1 VGRRF
6 YSALS
11 WALSFKNI
19 KSGYPNRKISG
30 NLGSKQITHQG
41 YMPRMSRPKPPVFL
55 VVQALIMGLIPLAV
69 SGYFLSKPD
78 VSFLNIFDINGS
90 LGAISVAAI
99 LAILNPVQNMQRRP
113 VERFLWGLSL
123 SHIFIFLICV
133 SAAVTLANR
142 PGDIGPIIAYSIC
155 GYIFSLVIYLL
166 STVLLEIT
174 RPGDQSNSRSF
185 LICSGTILSTLAYP
199 PLFIFTLQADLDL
212 PLFNPVALLRA
223 LDVRLTPDLFLFS
236 VSTGSFLIFLALYAW
251 HNRGVS
257 MQKSQVFLAHIL
269 LLIYAINANFYII
282 YALLTAANLAQFLQ
296 SCWSNAIGF
305 IALYLGLYLLQTLNF
320 KSIASL
326 QRARF
331 MAKLGLALAVGA
343 LAFFSFAAIV
353 PASVMIFP
361 VLGVFIIAG
370 FLAYVNNLESQILNR
385 TAQINLERKKSDALL
400 ANILPK
406 YVINDLKEKGFSE
419 PRSLEN
425 ISVMFTDFVGF
436 TKISQEIS
444 ATKLIEELNEIFSEF
459 DRITESHASERI
471 KTIGDAYMC
480 VSGLERSAQSPQRNL
495 ISIALRMIAFL
506 ESRNQQNEL
515 EWHLRL
521 GIASG
526 DSVAGIVGQTKYLFD
541 LFGDAVNTAAR
552 MESYSEPQSINIDQ
566 KTYLALAN
574 APDLTFIKRPITF
587 VKGKGDMQM
596 YFVTRADRADPEIV
610 ETV

>member
-1 VGRRF
+1 
-6 YSALS
+6 
-11 WALSFKNI
+11 
-19 KSGYPNRKISG
+19 
-30 NLGSKQITHQG
+30 
-41 YMPRMSRPKPPVFL
+41 MSRPKPPVFL

-69 SGYFLSKPD
+69 SGYFLSNPD
-78 VSFLNIFDINGS
+78 VSFLNLFDINGS

-166 STVLLEIT
+166 STVFLEIT

-199 PLFIFTLQADLDL
+199 PLFIFTLQADLNL

-236 VSTGSFLIFLALYAW
+236 ISTGSFLIFLGLYAW

-257 MQKSQVFLAHIL
+257 MQKSQVFVAHIL

-361 VLGVFIIAG
+361 LLGVFIIAG

-506 ESRNQQNEL
+506 ENRNQQNEL

-596 YFVTRADRADPEIV
+596 YFVTRARTADPSIV

>member
-1 VGRRF
+1 
-6 YSALS
+6 
-11 WALSFKNI
+11 
-19 KSGYPNRKISG
+19 
-30 NLGSKQITHQG
+30 
-41 YMPRMSRPKPPVFL
+41 MSRLKPPVFL
-55 VVQALIMGLIPLAV
+55 AVQALIMGLIPLAV

-113 VERFLWGLSL
+113 FERFLWGLSL

-133 SAAVTLANR
+133 SAAITLANR

-166 STVLLEIT
+166 SKVFMEIT
-174 RPGDQSNSRSF
+174 RPDDQTNSRSF

-199 PLFIFTLQADLDL
+199 PLFIFTLQADLGL

-223 LDVRLTPDLFLFS
+223 LEVRLTPDLFLFS
-236 VSTGSFLIFLALYAW
+236 VSTGSFLIFLGLYAW

-257 MQKSQVFLAHIL
+257 LPRSRVFLAHIL

-282 YALLTAANLAQFLQ
+282 YALLTAANLAEFLQ

-305 IALYLGLYLLQTLNF
+305 IALYLGLYLLHRLNF

-326 QRARF
+326 QRTRF

-343 LAFFSFAAIV
+343 LAFFSFATIV

-361 VLGVFIIAG
+361 VLGVVIIAG

-444 ATKLIEELNEIFSEF
+444 ATKLISELNDIFSEF
-459 DRITESHASERI
+459 DRITENHASERI

-480 VSGLERSAQSPQRNL
+480 VSGLEHSAQSPQRNL

-506 ESRNQQNEL
+506 ENRNQQNEL

-566 KTYLALAN
+566 KTYLALAD
-574 APDLTFIKRPITF
+574 APDLLFIKRPITF

-596 YFVTRADRADPEIV
+596 YFVTSARTADPAIV
-610 ETV
+610 ETA

>member
-1 VGRRF
+1 
-6 YSALS
+6 
-11 WALSFKNI
+11 
-19 KSGYPNRKISG
+19 
-30 NLGSKQITHQG
+30 
-41 YMPRMSRPKPPVFL
+41 MSRPKPPVFL

-69 SGYFLSKPD
+69 SGYFLSNPD
-78 VSFLNIFDINGS
+78 VSFLNLFDINGS

-166 STVLLEIT
+166 STVFLEIT

-199 PLFIFTLQADLDL
+199 PLFIFTLQADLNL

-236 VSTGSFLIFLALYAW
+236 ISTGSFLIFLGLYAW

-269 LLIYAINANFYII
+269 LMIYAINANFYII

-370 FLAYVNNLESQILNR
+370 FLAYVNNLESQIINR

-480 VSGLERSAQSPQRNL
+480 VSGLEHSAQSPQRNL

-506 ESRNQQNEL
+506 ENRNQQNEL

-526 DSVAGIVGQTKYLFD
+526 DSVAGIVGKTKYLFD

-596 YFVTRADRADPEIV
+596 YFVTRADIADPAIV

>member
-1 VGRRF
+1 
-6 YSALS
+6 
-11 WALSFKNI
+11 
-19 KSGYPNRKISG
+19 
-30 NLGSKQITHQG
+30 
-41 YMPRMSRPKPPVFL
+41 MSRPKPPVFL
-55 VVQALIMGLIPLAV
+55 VVQALIIGLIPLAV
-69 SGYFLSKPD
+69 SGYFLSNPD
-78 VSFLNIFDINGS
+78 VSFLNLFDINGS

-166 STVLLEIT
+166 STVFLEIT

-199 PLFIFTLQADLDL
+199 PLFIFTLQADLNL

-236 VSTGSFLIFLALYAW
+236 ISTGSFLIFLGLYAW

-257 MQKSQVFLAHIL
+257 MQKSRVFVAHIL

-370 FLAYVNNLESQILNR
+370 FLAYVNNLESQIINR
-385 TAQINLERKKSDALL
+385 TAQISLERKKSDALL

-406 YVINDLKEKGFSE
+406 YVISDLKEKGFSE

-506 ESRNQQNEL
+506 ENRNQQNEL

-526 DSVAGIVGQTKYLFD
+526 DSVAGIVGKTKYLFD

-596 YFVTRADRADPEIV
+596 YFVTRADIADPAIV

>member
-1 VGRRF
+1 
-6 YSALS
+6 
-11 WALSFKNI
+11 
-19 KSGYPNRKISG
+19 
-30 NLGSKQITHQG
+30 
-41 YMPRMSRPKPPVFL
+41 MSRPKPPIFL
-55 VVQALIMGLIPLAV
+55 AVQALMMGLIPLAI

-133 SAAVTLANR
+133 SAAITLANR

-166 STVLLEIT
+166 STVFLEIT
-174 RPGDQSNSRSF
+174 RPGDQRNSRSF

-223 LDVRLTPDLFLFS
+223 LEVRLTPDLFLFS
-236 VSTGSFLIFLALYAW
+236 VSTGSFLIFLGLYAW

-361 VLGVFIIAG
+361 VFGVFIIAG

-506 ESRNQQNEL
+506 ENRNQQNEL

-596 YFVTRADRADPEIV
+596 YFVTRADIADPAIV

>member
-1 VGRRF
+1 
-6 YSALS
+6 
-11 WALSFKNI
+11 
-19 KSGYPNRKISG
+19 
-30 NLGSKQITHQG
+30 
-41 YMPRMSRPKPPVFL
+41 MSRPKPPVFSA
-55 VVQALIMGLIPLAV
+55 VQALMIGLIPLAV

-155 GYIFSLVIYLL
+155 GYSFSLVIYLL
-166 STVLLEIT
+166 STVFLEIT

-199 PLFIFTLQADLDL
+199 PLFIFTLQADLNL

-223 LDVRLTPDLFLFS
+223 LEVRLKPDLFLFW
-236 VSTGSFLIFLALYAW
+236 VSTGSFLIFLGLYAW

-269 LLIYAINANFYII
+269 LMIYAINANFYII

-320 KSIASL
+320 KSIVSL

-436 TKISQEIS
+436 TKISQKIS
-444 ATKLIEELNEIFSEF
+444 ATTLIKELNDIFSEF

-506 ESRNQQNEL
+506 ENRNQQNEL

-596 YFVTRADRADPEIV
+596 YFVTRADRADPAIV

>member
-1 VGRRF
+1 MRR
-6 YSALS
+6 L
-11 WALSFKNI
+11 
-19 KSGYPNRKISG
+19 
-30 NLGSKQITHQG
+30 
-41 YMPRMSRPKPPVFL
+41 KPPVFL
-55 VVQALIMGLIPLAV
+55 AVQALIMGLIPLAV

-113 VERFLWGLSL
+113 FERFLWGLSL

-133 SAAVTLANR
+133 SAAITLANR

-155 GYIFSLVIYLL
+155 GYIFSLVVYLL
-166 STVLLEIT
+166 SKVFLEIT
-174 RPGDQSNSRSF
+174 RPDDQTNSRSF

-199 PLFIFTLQADLDL
+199 PLFIFTLQADLGL

-223 LDVRLTPDLFLFS
+223 LEVRLTPDLFLFS
-236 VSTGSFLIFLALYAW
+236 VSTGSFLIFLGLYAW

-257 MQKSQVFLAHIL
+257 LPRSRVFLAHIL

-282 YALLTAANLAQFLQ
+282 YALLTAANLAEFLQ

-305 IALYLGLYLLQTLNF
+305 IALYLGLYLLHRLNF

-326 QRARF
+326 QRTRF

-361 VLGVFIIAG
+361 VLGVVIIAG

-444 ATKLIEELNEIFSEF
+444 ATKLISELNDIFSEF
-459 DRITESHASERI
+459 DRITENHASERI

-480 VSGLERSAQSPQRNL
+480 VSGLEHSAQSPQRNL

-506 ESRNQQNEL
+506 ENRNQQNEL

-566 KTYLALAN
+566 KTYLALAD
-574 APDLTFIKRPITF
+574 APDLLFIKRPITF

-596 YFVTRADRADPEIV
+596 YFVTSARTADPAIV
-610 ETV
+610 ETA

>member
-1 VGRRF
+1 
-6 YSALS
+6 
-11 WALSFKNI
+11 
-19 KSGYPNRKISG
+19 
-30 NLGSKQITHQG
+30 
-41 YMPRMSRPKPPVFL
+41 MSRLKPPVFL
-55 VVQALIMGLIPLAV
+55 AVQALIMGLIPLAV

-113 VERFLWGLSL
+113 FERFLWGLSL

-133 SAAVTLANR
+133 SAAITLANR

-155 GYIFSLVIYLL
+155 GYIFSLVVYLL
-166 STVLLEIT
+166 SKVFLEIT
-174 RPGDQSNSRSF
+174 RPDDQTNSRSF

-199 PLFIFTLQADLDL
+199 PLFIFTLQADLGL

-223 LDVRLTPDLFLFS
+223 LEVRLTPDLFLFS
-236 VSTGSFLIFLALYAW
+236 VSTGSFLIFLGLYSW

-257 MQKSQVFLAHIL
+257 LPRSRVFLAHIL

-282 YALLTAANLAQFLQ
+282 YALLTAANLAEFLQ

-305 IALYLGLYLLQTLNF
+305 IALYLGLYLLHRLNF

-326 QRARF
+326 QRTRF

-343 LAFFSFAAIV
+343 LAFFSFATIV

-361 VLGVFIIAG
+361 VLGVVIIAG

-444 ATKLIEELNEIFSEF
+444 ATKLISELNDIFSEF
-459 DRITESHASERI
+459 DRITENHASERI

-480 VSGLERSAQSPQRNL
+480 VSGLEHSAQSPQRNL

-506 ESRNQQNEL
+506 ENRNQQNEP

-566 KTYLALAN
+566 KTYLALAD
-574 APDLTFIKRPITF
+574 APDLLFIKRPITF

-596 YFVTRADRADPEIV
+596 YFVTSARTADPAIV
-610 ETV
+610 ETA

>member
-1 VGRRF
+1 
-6 YSALS
+6 
-11 WALSFKNI
+11 
-19 KSGYPNRKISG
+19 
-30 NLGSKQITHQG
+30 
-41 YMPRMSRPKPPVFL
+41 MSRPKPPVFL

-69 SGYFLSKPD
+69 SGYFLSNPD

-166 STVLLEIT
+166 STVFLEIT

-199 PLFIFTLQADLDL
+199 PLFIFTLQADLNL

-236 VSTGSFLIFLALYAW
+236 ISTGSFLIFLGLYAW

-269 LLIYAINANFYII
+269 LMIYAINANFYII

-506 ESRNQQNEL
+506 ENRNQQNEL

-526 DSVAGIVGQTKYLFD
+526 DSVAGIVGKTKYLFD

-566 KTYLALAN
+566 KTYLALAD
-574 APDLTFIKRPITF
+574 APDLLFIKRPITF

-596 YFVTRADRADPEIV
+596 YFVTSARTADPAIV

>member
-1 VGRRF
+1 M
-6 YSALS
+6 
-11 WALSFKNI
+11 
-19 KSGYPNRKISG
+19 NR
-30 NLGSKQITHQG
+30 L
-41 YMPRMSRPKPPVFL
+41 KPPVFL
-55 VVQALIMGLIPLAV
+55 AVQALIMGLIPLAV

-113 VERFLWGLSL
+113 FERFLWGLSL

-133 SAAVTLANR
+133 SAAITLANR

-166 STVLLEIT
+166 SKVFLEIT
-174 RPGDQSNSRSF
+174 RPDDQTNSRSF

-223 LDVRLTPDLFLFS
+223 LEVRLTPDLFLFS
-236 VSTGSFLIFLALYAW
+236 VSTGSFLIFLGLYAW

-257 MQKSQVFLAHIL
+257 LPRSRVFLAHIL

-282 YALLTAANLAQFLQ
+282 YALLTAANLAEFLQ

-305 IALYLGLYLLQTLNF
+305 IALYLGLYLLHRLNF

-326 QRARF
+326 QRTRF

-343 LAFFSFAAIV
+343 LAFFSFATIV

-361 VLGVFIIAG
+361 VLGVVIIAG

-444 ATKLIEELNEIFSEF
+444 ATKLISELNDIFSEF
-459 DRITESHASERI
+459 DRITENHASERI

-480 VSGLERSAQSPQRNL
+480 VSGLEHSAQSPQRNL

-506 ESRNQQNEL
+506 ENRNQQNEL

-566 KTYLALAN
+566 KTYLALAD
-574 APDLTFIKRPITF
+574 APDLLFIKRPITF

-596 YFVTRADRADPEIV
+596 YFVTSARTADPAIV
-610 ETV
+610 ETA

>member
-1 VGRRF
+1 MRR
-6 YSALS
+6 L
-11 WALSFKNI
+11 
-19 KSGYPNRKISG
+19 
-30 NLGSKQITHQG
+30 
-41 YMPRMSRPKPPVFL
+41 KPPVFL
-55 VVQALIMGLIPLAV
+55 AVQALIMGLIPLAV

-113 VERFLWGLSL
+113 FERFLWGLSL

-133 SAAVTLANR
+133 SAAITLANR

-155 GYIFSLVIYLL
+155 GYIFSLVVYLL
-166 STVLLEIT
+166 SKVFLEIT
-174 RPGDQSNSRSF
+174 RPDDQTNSRSF

-199 PLFIFTLQADLDL
+199 PLFIFTLQADLGL

-223 LDVRLTPDLFLFS
+223 LEVRLTPDLFLFS
-236 VSTGSFLIFLALYAW
+236 VSTGSFLIFSGLYAW
-251 HNRGVS
+251 LNRGVS
-257 MQKSQVFLAHIL
+257 LPRSRVFLAHIL

-282 YALLTAANLAQFLQ
+282 YALLTAANLAEFLQ

-305 IALYLGLYLLQTLNF
+305 IALYLGLYLLHRLNF

-326 QRARF
+326 QRTRF

-361 VLGVFIIAG
+361 VLGVVIIAG

-444 ATKLIEELNEIFSEF
+444 ATKLISELNDIFSEF
-459 DRITESHASERI
+459 DRITENHASERI

-480 VSGLERSAQSPQRNL
+480 VSGLEHSAQSPQRNL

-506 ESRNQQNEL
+506 ENRNQQNEL

-566 KTYLALAN
+566 KTYLALAD
-574 APDLTFIKRPITF
+574 APDLLFIKRPITF

-596 YFVTRADRADPEIV
+596 YFVTSARTADPAIV
-610 ETV
+610 ETA

>member
-1 VGRRF
+1 
-6 YSALS
+6 
-11 WALSFKNI
+11 
-19 KSGYPNRKISG
+19 
-30 NLGSKQITHQG
+30 
-41 YMPRMSRPKPPVFL
+41 MSRLKPPVFL
-55 VVQALIMGLIPLAV
+55 AVQALIMGLIPLAV

-113 VERFLWGLSL
+113 FERFLWGLSL

-133 SAAVTLANR
+133 SAAITLANR

-155 GYIFSLVIYLL
+155 GYIFSLVVYLL
-166 STVLLEIT
+166 SKVFLEIT
-174 RPGDQSNSRSF
+174 RPDDQTNSRSF

-199 PLFIFTLQADLDL
+199 PLFIFTLQADLGL

-223 LDVRLTPDLFLFS
+223 LEVRLTPDLFLFS
-236 VSTGSFLIFLALYAW
+236 VSTGSFLIFLGLYAW
-251 HNRGVS
+251 LNRGVS
-257 MQKSQVFLAHIL
+257 LPRSRVFLAHIL

-282 YALLTAANLAQFLQ
+282 YALLTAANLAEFLQ

-305 IALYLGLYLLQTLNF
+305 IALYLGLYLLHRLNF

-326 QRARF
+326 QRTRF

-361 VLGVFIIAG
+361 VLGVVIIAG

-444 ATKLIEELNEIFSEF
+444 ATKLISELNDIFSEF
-459 DRITESHASERI
+459 DRITENHASERI

-480 VSGLERSAQSPQRNL
+480 VSGLEHSAQSPQRNL

-506 ESRNQQNEL
+506 ENRNQQNEL

-566 KTYLALAN
+566 KTYLALAD
-574 APDLTFIKRPITF
+574 APDLLFIKRPITF

-596 YFVTRADRADPEIV
+596 YFVTSARTADPAIV
-610 ETV
+610 ETA

>member
-1 VGRRF
+1 
-6 YSALS
+6 
-11 WALSFKNI
+11 
-19 KSGYPNRKISG
+19 
-30 NLGSKQITHQG
+30 
-41 YMPRMSRPKPPVFL
+41 MSRPKPPVFL

-199 PLFIFTLQADLDL
+199 PLFIFTLQADLEL

-223 LDVRLTPDLFLFS
+223 LEVRLAPDLFLFS

-506 ESRNQQNEL
+506 ENRNQQNEL

-596 YFVTRADRADPEIV
+596 YFVTRADRADPAIV

>member
-1 VGRRF
+1 
-6 YSALS
+6 
-11 WALSFKNI
+11 
-19 KSGYPNRKISG
+19 
-30 NLGSKQITHQG
+30 
-41 YMPRMSRPKPPVFL
+41 MSRLKPPVFL
-55 VVQALIMGLIPLAV
+55 AVQALIMGLIPLAV

-113 VERFLWGLSL
+113 FERFLWGLSL

-133 SAAVTLANR
+133 SAAITLANR

-155 GYIFSLVIYLL
+155 GYIFSLVVYLL
-166 STVLLEIT
+166 SKVFLEIT
-174 RPGDQSNSRSF
+174 RPDDQTNSRSF

-199 PLFIFTLQADLDL
+199 PLFIFTLQADLGL
-212 PLFNPVALLRA
+212 PLFSPVALLRA
-223 LDVRLTPDLFLFS
+223 LEVRLTPDLFLFS
-236 VSTGSFLIFLALYAW
+236 VSTGSFLIFLGLYSW

-257 MQKSQVFLAHIL
+257 LPRSRVFLAHIL

-282 YALLTAANLAQFLQ
+282 YALLTAANLAEFLQ

-305 IALYLGLYLLQTLNF
+305 IALYLGLYLLHRLNF

-326 QRARF
+326 QRTRF
-331 MAKLGLALAVGA
+331 LAKLGLALAVGA
-343 LAFFSFAAIV
+343 LAFFSFATIV

-361 VLGVFIIAG
+361 VLGVVIIAG

-444 ATKLIEELNEIFSEF
+444 ATKLISELNDIFSEF
-459 DRITESHASERI
+459 DRITENHASERI

-480 VSGLERSAQSPQRNL
+480 VSGLEHSAQSPQRNL

-506 ESRNQQNEL
+506 ENRNQQNEL

-566 KTYLALAN
+566 KTYLALAD
-574 APDLTFIKRPITF
+574 APDLLFIKRPIIF

-596 YFVTRADRADPEIV
+596 YFVTSARTADPAIV
-610 ETV
+610 ETA

>member
-1 VGRRF
+1 
-6 YSALS
+6 
-11 WALSFKNI
+11 
-19 KSGYPNRKISG
+19 
-30 NLGSKQITHQG
+30 
-41 YMPRMSRPKPPVFL
+41 MSRLKPPVFL
-55 VVQALIMGLIPLAV
+55 AVQALIMGLIPLAV

-113 VERFLWGLSL
+113 FERFLWGLSL

-133 SAAVTLANR
+133 SAAITLANR

-166 STVLLEIT
+166 SKVFLEIT
-174 RPGDQSNSRSF
+174 RPDDQTNSRSF

-199 PLFIFTLQADLDL
+199 PLFIFTLQADLGL

-223 LDVRLTPDLFLFS
+223 LEVRLTPDLFLFS
-236 VSTGSFLIFLALYAW
+236 VSTGSFLIFLGLYAW

-257 MQKSQVFLAHIL
+257 LPRSRVFLAHIL

-444 ATKLIEELNEIFSEF
+444 ATKLISELNDIFSEF
-459 DRITESHASERI
+459 DRITENHASERI

-480 VSGLERSAQSPQRNL
+480 VSGLEHSAQSPQRNL

-506 ESRNQQNEL
+506 ENRNQQNEL

-566 KTYLALAN
+566 KTYLALAD
-574 APDLTFIKRPITF
+574 APDLLFIKRPITF

-596 YFVTRADRADPEIV
+596 YFVTSARTADPAIV
-610 ETV
+610 ETA

>member
-1 VGRRF
+1 
-6 YSALS
+6 LS

-30 NLGSKQITHQG
+30 SLGSKQITHQG
-41 YMPRMSRPKPPVFL
+41 YMPRMSRLKPPVFL
-55 VVQALIMGLIPLAV
+55 AVQALIMGLIPLAV

-113 VERFLWGLSL
+113 FERFLWGLSL

-133 SAAVTLANR
+133 SAAITLANR

-166 STVLLEIT
+166 SKVFLEIT
-174 RPGDQSNSRSF
+174 RPDDQTNSRSF

-199 PLFIFTLQADLDL
+199 PLFIFTLQADLGL

-223 LDVRLTPDLFLFS
+223 LEVRLTPDLFLFS
-236 VSTGSFLIFLALYAW
+236 VSTGSFLIFLGLYAW

-257 MQKSQVFLAHIL
+257 LPRSRVFLAHIL

-282 YALLTAANLAQFLQ
+282 YALLTAANLAEFLQ

-305 IALYLGLYLLQTLNF
+305 IALYLGLYLLHRLNF

-326 QRARF
+326 QRTRF

-343 LAFFSFAAIV
+343 LAFFSFAMIV

-361 VLGVFIIAG
+361 VLGVVIIAG

-444 ATKLIEELNEIFSEF
+444 ATKLISELNDIFSEF
-459 DRITESHASERI
+459 DRITENHASERI

-480 VSGLERSAQSPQRNL
+480 VSGLEHSAQSPQRNL

-506 ESRNQQNEL
+506 ENRNQQNEL

-566 KTYLALAN
+566 KTYLALAD
-574 APDLTFIKRPITF
+574 APDLLFIKRPITF

-596 YFVTRADRADPEIV
+596 YFVTSARTADPAIV
-610 ETV
+610 ETA

>member
-1 VGRRF
+1 
-6 YSALS
+6 
-11 WALSFKNI
+11 
-19 KSGYPNRKISG
+19 
-30 NLGSKQITHQG
+30 
-41 YMPRMSRPKPPVFL
+41 MSRLKPPVFL
-55 VVQALIMGLIPLAV
+55 AVQALIMGLIPLAV

-113 VERFLWGLSL
+113 FERFLWGLSL

-133 SAAVTLANR
+133 SAAITLANR

-166 STVLLEIT
+166 SKVFLEIT
-174 RPGDQSNSRSF
+174 RPDDQTNSRSF

-199 PLFIFTLQADLDL
+199 PLFIFTLQADLGL

-223 LDVRLTPDLFLFS
+223 LEVRLTPDLFLFS
-236 VSTGSFLIFLALYAW
+236 VSTGSFLIFLGLYAW

-257 MQKSQVFLAHIL
+257 LPRSRVFLAHIL

-282 YALLTAANLAQFLQ
+282 YALLTAANLAEFLQ

-305 IALYLGLYLLQTLNF
+305 IALYLGLYLLHRLNF

-326 QRARF
+326 QRTRF
-331 MAKLGLALAVGA
+331 MAKLGLLLAVGS

-361 VLGVFIIAG
+361 VLGVVIIAG

-444 ATKLIEELNEIFSEF
+444 ATKLISELNDIFSEF
-459 DRITESHASERI
+459 DRITENHASERI

-480 VSGLERSAQSPQRNL
+480 VSGLEHSAQSPQRNL

-506 ESRNQQNEL
+506 ENRNQQNEL

-566 KTYLALAN
+566 KTYLALAD
-574 APDLTFIKRPITF
+574 APDLLFIKRPITF

-596 YFVTRADRADPEIV
+596 YFVTSARTADPAIV
-610 ETV
+610 ETA

>member
-1 VGRRF
+1 
-6 YSALS
+6 
-11 WALSFKNI
+11 
-19 KSGYPNRKISG
+19 
-30 NLGSKQITHQG
+30 
-41 YMPRMSRPKPPVFL
+41 MSRLKPPVFL
-55 VVQALIMGLIPLAV
+55 AVQALIMGLIPLAV

-113 VERFLWGLSL
+113 FERFLWGLSL

-133 SAAVTLANR
+133 AAAITLANR

-155 GYIFSLVIYLL
+155 GYIFSLVVYLL
-166 STVLLEIT
+166 SKVFLEIT
-174 RPGDQSNSRSF
+174 RPDDQTNSRSF

-199 PLFIFTLQADLDL
+199 PLFIFTLQADLGL

-223 LDVRLTPDLFLFS
+223 LEVRLTPDLFLFS
-236 VSTGSFLIFLALYAW
+236 VSTGSFLIFLGLYAW

-257 MQKSQVFLAHIL
+257 LPRSRVFLAHIL

-282 YALLTAANLAQFLQ
+282 YALLTAANLAEFLQ

-305 IALYLGLYLLQTLNF
+305 IALYLGLYLLHRLNF

-326 QRARF
+326 QRTRF

-343 LAFFSFAAIV
+343 LAFFSFATIV

-361 VLGVFIIAG
+361 VLGVVIIAG

-444 ATKLIEELNEIFSEF
+444 ATKLISELNDIFSEF
-459 DRITESHASERI
+459 DRITENHASERI

-480 VSGLERSAQSPQRNL
+480 VSGLEHSAQSPQRNL

-506 ESRNQQNEL
+506 ENRNQQNEL

-566 KTYLALAN
+566 KTYLALAD
-574 APDLTFIKRPITF
+574 APDLLFIKRPITF

-596 YFVTRADRADPEIV
+596 YFVTSARTADPAIV
-610 ETV
+610 ETA

>member
-1 VGRRF
+1 
-6 YSALS
+6 
-11 WALSFKNI
+11 
-19 KSGYPNRKISG
+19 
-30 NLGSKQITHQG
+30 
-41 YMPRMSRPKPPVFL
+41 MSRLKPPVFL
-55 VVQALIMGLIPLAV
+55 AVQALIMGLIPLAV

-133 SAAVTLANR
+133 SAAITLANR

-155 GYIFSLVIYLL
+155 GYIFSLVVYLL
-166 STVLLEIT
+166 SKVFLEIT
-174 RPGDQSNSRSF
+174 RPDDQTNSRSF

-199 PLFIFTLQADLDL
+199 PLFIFTLQADLGL
-212 PLFNPVALLRA
+212 PLFSPVALLRA
-223 LDVRLTPDLFLFS
+223 LEVRLTPDLFLFS
-236 VSTGSFLIFLALYAW
+236 VSTGSFLIFLGLYSW

-257 MQKSQVFLAHIL
+257 LPRSRVFLAHIL

-282 YALLTAANLAQFLQ
+282 YALLTAANLAEFLQ

-305 IALYLGLYLLQTLNF
+305 IALYLGLYLLHRLNF

-326 QRARF
+326 QRTRF
-331 MAKLGLALAVGA
+331 LAKLGLALAVGA
-343 LAFFSFAAIV
+343 LAFFSFATIV

-361 VLGVFIIAG
+361 VLGVVIIAG

-480 VSGLERSAQSPQRNL
+480 VSGLEHSAQSPQRNL

-506 ESRNQQNEL
+506 ENRNQQNEP

-566 KTYLALAN
+566 KTYLALAD
-574 APDLTFIKRPITF
+574 APDLLFIKRPITF

-596 YFVTRADRADPEIV
+596 YFVTSARTADPAIV
-610 ETV
+610 ETA

>member
-1 VGRRF
+1 
-6 YSALS
+6 
-11 WALSFKNI
+11 
-19 KSGYPNRKISG
+19 
-30 NLGSKQITHQG
+30 
-41 YMPRMSRPKPPVFL
+41 MSRLKPPVFL
-55 VVQALIMGLIPLAV
+55 AVQALIMGLIPLAV

-166 STVLLEIT
+166 STVFLEIT

-199 PLFIFTLQADLDL
+199 PLFIFTLQADLGL
-212 PLFNPVALLRA
+212 PLFSPVALLRA
-223 LDVRLTPDLFLFS
+223 LEVRLTPDLFLFS
-236 VSTGSFLIFLALYAW
+236 VSTGSFLIFLGLYSW

-257 MQKSQVFLAHIL
+257 LPRSRVFLAHIL

-282 YALLTAANLAQFLQ
+282 YALLTAANLAEFLQ

-305 IALYLGLYLLQTLNF
+305 IALYLGLYLLHRLNF

-326 QRARF
+326 QRTRF
-331 MAKLGLALAVGA
+331 LAKLGLALAVGA
-343 LAFFSFAAIV
+343 LAFFSFATIV

-361 VLGVFIIAG
+361 VLGVVIIAG

-444 ATKLIEELNEIFSEF
+444 ATKLISELNDIFSEF
-459 DRITESHASERI
+459 DRITENHASERI

-480 VSGLERSAQSPQRNL
+480 VSGLEHSAQSPQRNL

-506 ESRNQQNEL
+506 ENRNQQNEP

-566 KTYLALAN
+566 KTYLALAD
-574 APDLTFIKRPITF
+574 APDLLFIKRPITF

-596 YFVTRADRADPEIV
+596 YFVTSARTADPAIV
-610 ETV
+610 ETA

>member
-1 VGRRF
+1 
-6 YSALS
+6 
-11 WALSFKNI
+11 
-19 KSGYPNRKISG
+19 
-30 NLGSKQITHQG
+30 
-41 YMPRMSRPKPPVFL
+41 MSRLKPPVFL
-55 VVQALIMGLIPLAV
+55 AVQALIMGLIPLAV

-113 VERFLWGLSL
+113 FERFLWGLSL

-133 SAAVTLANR
+133 SAAITLANR

-166 STVLLEIT
+166 SKVFLEIT
-174 RPGDQSNSRSF
+174 QPDDQTNSRSF

-199 PLFIFTLQADLDL
+199 PLFIFTLQADLGL

-223 LDVRLTPDLFLFS
+223 LEVRLTPDLFLFS
-236 VSTGSFLIFLALYAW
+236 VSTGSFLIFLGLYAW

-257 MQKSQVFLAHIL
+257 LPRSRVFLAHIL

-282 YALLTAANLAQFLQ
+282 YALLTAANLAEFLQ

-305 IALYLGLYLLQTLNF
+305 IALYLGLYLLHRLNF

-326 QRARF
+326 QRTRF

-343 LAFFSFAAIV
+343 LAFFSFATIV

-361 VLGVFIIAG
+361 VLGVVIIAG

-444 ATKLIEELNEIFSEF
+444 ATKLISELNDIFSEF
-459 DRITESHASERI
+459 DRITENHASERI

-480 VSGLERSAQSPQRNL
+480 VSGLEHSAQSPQRNL

-506 ESRNQQNEL
+506 ENRNQQNEL

-566 KTYLALAN
+566 KTYLALAD
-574 APDLTFIKRPITF
+574 APDLLFIKRPITF

-596 YFVTRADRADPEIV
+596 YFVTSARTADPAIV
-610 ETV
+610 ETA

>member
-1 VGRRF
+1 
-6 YSALS
+6 
-11 WALSFKNI
+11 
-19 KSGYPNRKISG
+19 
-30 NLGSKQITHQG
+30 
-41 YMPRMSRPKPPVFL
+41 MSRPKPPVFL

-69 SGYFLSKPD
+69 SGYFLSNTD

-174 RPGDQSNSRSF
+174 RPGHQSNSRSF

-223 LDVRLTPDLFLFS
+223 LEVRLAPDLFLFS

-251 HNRGVS
+251 HNRDVS
-257 MQKSQVFLAHIL
+257 MKKSQVFLAHIL

-495 ISIALRMIAFL
+495 ISIALRMIAYL
-506 ESRNQQNEL
+506 ENRNQQNEL

-596 YFVTRADRADPEIV
+596 YFVTRADRADPAIV

>member
-1 VGRRF
+1 
-6 YSALS
+6 LS

-30 NLGSKQITHQG
+30 SLGSKQITHQG
-41 YMPRMSRPKPPVFL
+41 YMPRMSRLKPPVFL
-55 VVQALIMGLIPLAV
+55 AVQALIMGLIPLAV

-113 VERFLWGLSL
+113 FERFLWGLSL

-133 SAAVTLANR
+133 SAAITLANR

-166 STVLLEIT
+166 SKVFLEIT
-174 RPGDQSNSRSF
+174 RPDDQTNSRSF

-199 PLFIFTLQADLDL
+199 PLFIFTLQADLGL

-223 LDVRLTPDLFLFS
+223 LEVRLTPDLFLFS
-236 VSTGSFLIFLALYAW
+236 VSTGSFLIFLGLYAW

-257 MQKSQVFLAHIL
+257 LPRSRVFLAHIL

-282 YALLTAANLAQFLQ
+282 YALLTAANLAEFLQ

-305 IALYLGLYLLQTLNF
+305 IALYLGLYLLHRLNF

-326 QRARF
+326 QRTRF
-331 MAKLGLALAVGA
+331 MAKLGFALAVGA
-343 LAFFSFAAIV
+343 LAFFSFATIV

-361 VLGVFIIAG
+361 VLGIVIIAG

-444 ATKLIEELNEIFSEF
+444 ATKLISELNDIFSEF
-459 DRITESHASERI
+459 DRITENHASERI

-480 VSGLERSAQSPQRNL
+480 VSGLEHSAQSPQRNL

-506 ESRNQQNEL
+506 ENRNQQNEL

-566 KTYLALAN
+566 KTYLALAD
-574 APDLTFIKRPITF
+574 APDLLFIKRPITF

-596 YFVTRADRADPEIV
+596 YFVTSARTADPAIV
-610 ETV
+610 ETA

>member
-1 VGRRF
+1 
-6 YSALS
+6 LS

-30 NLGSKQITHQG
+30 SLGSKQITHQG
-41 YMPRMSRPKPPVFL
+41 YMPRMSRLKPPVFL
-55 VVQALIMGLIPLAV
+55 AVQALIMGLIPLAV

-90 LGAISVAAI
+90 LGAISVATI

-113 VERFLWGLSL
+113 FERFLWGLSL

-133 SAAVTLANR
+133 SAAITLANR

-166 STVLLEIT
+166 SKVFLEIT
-174 RPGDQSNSRSF
+174 RPDDQTNSRSF

-199 PLFIFTLQADLDL
+199 PLFIFTLQADLGL

-223 LDVRLTPDLFLFS
+223 LEVRLTPDLFLFS
-236 VSTGSFLIFLALYAW
+236 VSTGSFLIFLGLYAW

-257 MQKSQVFLAHIL
+257 LPRSRVFLAHIL

-282 YALLTAANLAQFLQ
+282 YALLTAANLAEFLQ

-305 IALYLGLYLLQTLNF
+305 IALYLGLYLLHRLNF

-326 QRARF
+326 QRTRF
-331 MAKLGLALAVGA
+331 MAKLGFALAVGA
-343 LAFFSFAAIV
+343 LAFFSFATIV

-361 VLGVFIIAG
+361 VLGVVIIAG

-444 ATKLIEELNEIFSEF
+444 ATKLISELNDIFSEF
-459 DRITESHASERI
+459 DRITENHASERI

-480 VSGLERSAQSPQRNL
+480 VSGLEHSAQSPQRNL

-506 ESRNQQNEL
+506 ENRNQQNEL

-566 KTYLALAN
+566 KTYLALAD
-574 APDLTFIKRPITF
+574 APDLLFIKRPITF

-596 YFVTRADRADPEIV
+596 YFVTSARTADPAIV
-610 ETV
+610 ETA

>member
-1 VGRRF
+1 
-6 YSALS
+6 
-11 WALSFKNI
+11 
-19 KSGYPNRKISG
+19 
-30 NLGSKQITHQG
+30 
-41 YMPRMSRPKPPVFL
+41 MSRLKPPVFL
-55 VVQALIMGLIPLAV
+55 AVQALIMGLIPLAV

-113 VERFLWGLSL
+113 FERFLWGLSL

-133 SAAVTLANR
+133 SAAITLANR

-155 GYIFSLVIYLL
+155 GYIFSLVVYLL
-166 STVLLEIT
+166 SKVFLEIT
-174 RPGDQSNSRSF
+174 RPDDQTNSRSF

-199 PLFIFTLQADLDL
+199 PLFIFTLQADLGL
-212 PLFNPVALLRA
+212 PLFSPVALLRA
-223 LDVRLTPDLFLFS
+223 LEVRLTPDLFLFS
-236 VSTGSFLIFLALYAW
+236 VSTGSFLIFLGLYSW

-257 MQKSQVFLAHIL
+257 LPRSRVFLAHIL

-282 YALLTAANLAQFLQ
+282 YALLTAANLAEFLQ

-305 IALYLGLYLLQTLNF
+305 IALYLGLYLLHRLNF

-326 QRARF
+326 QRTRF
-331 MAKLGLALAVGA
+331 LAKLGLALAVGA
-343 LAFFSFAAIV
+343 LAFFSFATIV

-361 VLGVFIIAG
+361 VLGVVIIAG

-406 YVINDLKEKGFSE
+406 YVINDLKDKGFSE

-444 ATKLIEELNEIFSEF
+444 ATKLISELNDIFSEF
-459 DRITESHASERI
+459 DRITENHASERI

-480 VSGLERSAQSPQRNL
+480 VSGLEHSAQSPQRNL

-506 ESRNQQNEL
+506 ENRNQQNEP

-566 KTYLALAN
+566 KTYLALAD
-574 APDLTFIKRPITF
+574 APDLLFIKRPITF

-596 YFVTRADRADPEIV
+596 YFVTSARTADPAIV
-610 ETV
+610 ETA

>member
-1 VGRRF
+1 
-6 YSALS
+6 
-11 WALSFKNI
+11 
-19 KSGYPNRKISG
+19 
-30 NLGSKQITHQG
+30 
-41 YMPRMSRPKPPVFL
+41 MSRLKPPVFL
-55 VVQALIMGLIPLAV
+55 AVQALIMGLIPLAV

-113 VERFLWGLSL
+113 FERFLWGLSL

-133 SAAVTLANR
+133 SAAITLANR

-166 STVLLEIT
+166 SKVFLEIT
-174 RPGDQSNSRSF
+174 RPDDQTNSRSF

-199 PLFIFTLQADLDL
+199 PLFIFTLQADLGL

-223 LDVRLTPDLFLFS
+223 LEVRLTPDLFLFS
-236 VSTGSFLIFLALYAW
+236 VSTGSFLIFLGLYAW
-251 HNRGVS
+251 LNRGVLLPRS
-257 MQKSQVFLAHIL
+257 RVFLAHIL

-282 YALLTAANLAQFLQ
+282 YALLTAANLAEFLQ

-305 IALYLGLYLLQTLNF
+305 IALYLGLYLLHRLNF

-326 QRARF
+326 QRTRF

-343 LAFFSFAAIV
+343 LAFFSFATIV

-361 VLGVFIIAG
+361 VLGVVIIAG

-444 ATKLIEELNEIFSEF
+444 ATKLISELNDIFSEF
-459 DRITESHASERI
+459 DRITENHASERI

-480 VSGLERSAQSPQRNL
+480 VSGLEHSAQSPQRNL

-506 ESRNQQNEL
+506 ENRNQQNEL

-566 KTYLALAN
+566 KTYLALAD
-574 APDLTFIKRPITF
+574 APDLLFIKRPITF

-596 YFVTRADRADPEIV
+596 YFVTSARTADPAIV
-610 ETV
+610 ETA

>member
-1 VGRRF
+1 
-6 YSALS
+6 
-11 WALSFKNI
+11 
-19 KSGYPNRKISG
+19 
-30 NLGSKQITHQG
+30 
-41 YMPRMSRPKPPVFL
+41 MSRPKPPVFL
-55 VVQALIMGLIPLAV
+55 AVQAIMMGLIPLAV

-133 SAAVTLANR
+133 SAAITLANR

-155 GYIFSLVIYLL
+155 GYIFSLVIYLI
-166 STVLLEIT
+166 STVFLEIT

-199 PLFIFTLQADLDL
+199 PLFIFTLQADLNL

-236 VSTGSFLIFLALYAW
+236 VSTGSFLIFLGLYAW

-269 LLIYAINANFYII
+269 LMIYAINANFYII

-444 ATKLIEELNEIFSEF
+444 ATKLIEELNDIFSEF

-506 ESRNQQNEL
+506 ENRNQQNEL

-596 YFVTRADRADPEIV
+596 YFVTRADRADPAIV

>member
-1 VGRRF
+1 
-6 YSALS
+6 
-11 WALSFKNI
+11 
-19 KSGYPNRKISG
+19 
-30 NLGSKQITHQG
+30 
-41 YMPRMSRPKPPVFL
+41 MSRPKPPVFL
-55 VVQALIMGLIPLAV
+55 AVQALIMGLIPLAV

-113 VERFLWGLSL
+113 VKRFLWGLSL

-166 STVLLEIT
+166 STVFLEIT
-174 RPGDQSNSRSF
+174 RQGDQNDSRSF

-199 PLFIFTLQADLDL
+199 PLFIFTLQADLNL

-223 LDVRLTPDLFLFS
+223 LDVRLTPDLFLFT
-236 VSTGSFLIFLALYAW
+236 VSTGSFLIFLGLYAW
-251 HNRGVS
+251 QNRGVS
-257 MQKSQVFLAHIL
+257 MRKSRIFLAHIL

-305 IALYLGLYLLQTLNF
+305 IALYLGLYLLHTVNF

-326 QRARF
+326 QRIRF

-361 VLGVFIIAG
+361 VLGIFIIAG

-444 ATKLIEELNEIFSEF
+444 ATKLIEELNDIFSEF

-480 VSGLERSAQSPQRNL
+480 VSGLESSAQSPQRNL

-506 ESRNQQNEL
+506 ENRNQQNEL

-566 KTYLALAN
+566 NTYLALAD

-596 YFVTRADRADPEIV
+596 YFVTRADRADPAIV

>member
-1 VGRRF
+1 
-6 YSALS
+6 
-11 WALSFKNI
+11 
-19 KSGYPNRKISG
+19 
-30 NLGSKQITHQG
+30 
-41 YMPRMSRPKPPVFL
+41 MSRLKPPVFL
-55 VVQALIMGLIPLAV
+55 AVQALIMGLIPLAV

-113 VERFLWGLSL
+113 FERFLWGLSL

-133 SAAVTLANR
+133 SAAITLANR

-155 GYIFSLVIYLL
+155 GYIFSLVVYLL
-166 STVLLEIT
+166 SKVFLEIT
-174 RPGDQSNSRSF
+174 RPDDQTNSRSF

-199 PLFIFTLQADLDL
+199 PLFIFTLQADLGL

-223 LDVRLTPDLFLFS
+223 LEVRLTPDLFLFS
-236 VSTGSFLIFLALYAW
+236 VSTGSFLIFLGLYAW

-257 MQKSQVFLAHIL
+257 LPKSRVFLAHIL

-282 YALLTAANLAQFLQ
+282 YALLTAANLAEFLQ

-305 IALYLGLYLLQTLNF
+305 IALYLGLYLLHRLNF

-326 QRARF
+326 QRTRF

-343 LAFFSFAAIV
+343 LAFFSFATIV

-361 VLGVFIIAG
+361 VLGVVIIAG

-444 ATKLIEELNEIFSEF
+444 ATKLISELNDIFSEF
-459 DRITESHASERI
+459 DRITENHASERI

-480 VSGLERSAQSPQRNL
+480 VSGLEHSAQSPQRNL

-506 ESRNQQNEL
+506 ENRNQQNEL

-566 KTYLALAN
+566 KTYLALAD
-574 APDLTFIKRPITF
+574 APDLLFIKRPITF

-596 YFVTRADRADPEIV
+596 YFVTSARTADPAIV
-610 ETV
+610 ETA

>member
-1 VGRRF
+1 
-6 YSALS
+6 
-11 WALSFKNI
+11 
-19 KSGYPNRKISG
+19 
-30 NLGSKQITHQG
+30 
-41 YMPRMSRPKPPVFL
+41 MSRPKPPVFL
-55 VVQALIMGLIPLAV
+55 AVQALIMGLIPLAV

-174 RPGDQSNSRSF
+174 RPGHQSNSRSF

-223 LDVRLTPDLFLFS
+223 LEVRLTPDLFLFS

-506 ESRNQQNEL
+506 ENRNQQNEL

-574 APDLTFIKRPITF
+574 ASDLTFIKRPITF

-596 YFVTRADRADPEIV
+596 YFVTRADRADPAIV

>member
-1 VGRRF
+1 
-6 YSALS
+6 
-11 WALSFKNI
+11 
-19 KSGYPNRKISG
+19 
-30 NLGSKQITHQG
+30 
-41 YMPRMSRPKPPVFL
+41 MSRPKPPVFL

-69 SGYFLSKPD
+69 SGYFLSNPD

-123 SHIFIFLICV
+123 SHIFIFFICV

-166 STVLLEIT
+166 STVFLEIT

-199 PLFIFTLQADLDL
+199 PLFIFTLQADLNL

-236 VSTGSFLIFLALYAW
+236 VSTGSFLIFLGLYAW

-269 LLIYAINANFYII
+269 LMIYAINANFYII

-370 FLAYVNNLESQILNR
+370 FLAYVNNLESQIINR

-506 ESRNQQNEL
+506 ENRNQQNEL

-596 YFVTRADRADPEIV
+596 YFVTRADIADPAIV

>member
-1 VGRRF
+1 MRR
-6 YSALS
+6 L
-11 WALSFKNI
+11 
-19 KSGYPNRKISG
+19 
-30 NLGSKQITHQG
+30 
-41 YMPRMSRPKPPVFL
+41 KPPVFL
-55 VVQALIMGLIPLAV
+55 AVQALIMGLIPLAV

-113 VERFLWGLSL
+113 FERFLWGLSL

-133 SAAVTLANR
+133 SAAITLANR

-166 STVLLEIT
+166 SKVFLEIT
-174 RPGDQSNSRSF
+174 RPDDQTNSRSF

-199 PLFIFTLQADLDL
+199 PLFIFTLQADLGL

-223 LDVRLTPDLFLFS
+223 LEVRLTPDLFLFS
-236 VSTGSFLIFLALYAW
+236 VSTGSFLIFLGLYAW

-257 MQKSQVFLAHIL
+257 LPRSRVFLAHIL

-282 YALLTAANLAQFLQ
+282 YALLTAANLAEFLQ

-305 IALYLGLYLLQTLNF
+305 IALYLGLYLLHRLNF

-326 QRARF
+326 QRTRF

-343 LAFFSFAAIV
+343 LAFFSFATIV

-361 VLGVFIIAG
+361 VLGVVIIAG

-444 ATKLIEELNEIFSEF
+444 ATKLISELNDIFSEF
-459 DRITESHASERI
+459 DRITENHASERI

-480 VSGLERSAQSPQRNL
+480 VSGLEHSAQSPQRNL

-506 ESRNQQNEL
+506 ENRNQQNEL

-566 KTYLALAN
+566 KTYLALAD
-574 APDLTFIKRPITF
+574 APDLLFIKRPITF

-596 YFVTRADRADPEIV
+596 YFVTSARTADPAIV
-610 ETV
+610 ETA

>member
-1 VGRRF
+1 
-6 YSALS
+6 
-11 WALSFKNI
+11 
-19 KSGYPNRKISG
+19 
-30 NLGSKQITHQG
+30 
-41 YMPRMSRPKPPVFL
+41 MSRLKPPVFL
-55 VVQALIMGLIPLAV
+55 AVQALIMGLIPLAV

-113 VERFLWGLSL
+113 FERFLWGLSL

-133 SAAVTLANR
+133 SAAITLANR

-166 STVLLEIT
+166 SKVFLEIT
-174 RPGDQSNSRSF
+174 RPDDQTNSRSF

-199 PLFIFTLQADLDL
+199 PLFIFTLQADLGL

-223 LDVRLTPDLFLFS
+223 LEVRLTPDLFLFS
-236 VSTGSFLIFLALYAW
+236 VSTGSFLIFLGLYAW

-257 MQKSQVFLAHIL
+257 LPRSRVFLAHIL

-282 YALLTAANLAQFLQ
+282 YALLTAANLAEFLQ

-305 IALYLGLYLLQTLNF
+305 IALYLGLYLLHRLNF

-326 QRARF
+326 QRTRF

-343 LAFFSFAAIV
+343 LAFFSFATIV

-361 VLGVFIIAG
+361 VLGIFIIAG

-444 ATKLIEELNEIFSEF
+444 ATKLISELNDIFSEF
-459 DRITESHASERI
+459 DRITENHASERI

-480 VSGLERSAQSPQRNL
+480 VSGLEHSAQSPQRNL

-506 ESRNQQNEL
+506 ENRNQQNEL

-566 KTYLALAN
+566 KTYLALAD
-574 APDLTFIKRPITF
+574 APDLLFIKRPITF

-596 YFVTRADRADPEIV
+596 YFVTSARTADPAIV
-610 ETV
+610 ETA

>member
-1 VGRRF
+1 
-6 YSALS
+6 
-11 WALSFKNI
+11 
-19 KSGYPNRKISG
+19 
-30 NLGSKQITHQG
+30 
-41 YMPRMSRPKPPVFL
+41 MSRLKPPVFL
-55 VVQALIMGLIPLAV
+55 AVQALIMGLIPLAV

-113 VERFLWGLSL
+113 FERFLWGLSL

-133 SAAVTLANR
+133 SAAITLANR

-166 STVLLEIT
+166 SKVFLEIT
-174 RPGDQSNSRSF
+174 RPDDQTNSRSF

-199 PLFIFTLQADLDL
+199 PLFIFTLQADLGL

-223 LDVRLTPDLFLFS
+223 LEVRLTPDLFLFS
-236 VSTGSFLIFLALYAW
+236 VSTGSFLIFLGLYAW

-257 MQKSQVFLAHIL
+257 LPKSRVFLAHIL

-282 YALLTAANLAQFLQ
+282 YALLTAANLAEFLQ

-305 IALYLGLYLLQTLNF
+305 IALYLGLYLLHRLNF

-326 QRARF
+326 QRTRF

-343 LAFFSFAAIV
+343 LAFFSFATIV

-361 VLGVFIIAG
+361 VLGVVIIAG

-444 ATKLIEELNEIFSEF
+444 ATKLISELNDIFSEF
-459 DRITESHASERI
+459 DRITENHASERI

-480 VSGLERSAQSPQRNL
+480 VSGLEHSAQSPQRNL

-506 ESRNQQNEL
+506 ENRNQQNEL

-566 KTYLALAN
+566 KTYLALAD
-574 APDLTFIKRPITF
+574 APDLLFIKRPITF

-596 YFVTRADRADPEIV
+596 YFVTSARTADPAIV
-610 ETV
+610 ETA

>member
-1 VGRRF
+1 
-6 YSALS
+6 
-11 WALSFKNI
+11 
-19 KSGYPNRKISG
+19 
-30 NLGSKQITHQG
+30 
-41 YMPRMSRPKPPVFL
+41 MSRLKPPVFL
-55 VVQALIMGLIPLAV
+55 AVQALIMGLIPLAV

-113 VERFLWGLSL
+113 FERFLWGLSL

-133 SAAVTLANR
+133 SSAITLANR

-166 STVLLEIT
+166 SKVFLEIT
-174 RPGDQSNSRSF
+174 RPDDQTNSRSF

-199 PLFIFTLQADLDL
+199 PLFIFTLQADLGL

-223 LDVRLTPDLFLFS
+223 LEVRLTPDLFLFS
-236 VSTGSFLIFLALYAW
+236 VSTGSFLIFLGLYAW

-257 MQKSQVFLAHIL
+257 LPRSRVFLAHIL

-282 YALLTAANLAQFLQ
+282 YALLTAANLAEFLQ

-305 IALYLGLYLLQTLNF
+305 IALYLGLYLLHRLNF

-326 QRARF
+326 QRTRF

-343 LAFFSFAAIV
+343 LAFFSFATIV

-361 VLGVFIIAG
+361 VLGVVIIAG

-444 ATKLIEELNEIFSEF
+444 ATKLISELNDIFSEF
-459 DRITESHASERI
+459 DRITENHASERI

-480 VSGLERSAQSPQRNL
+480 VSGLEHSAQSPQRNL

-506 ESRNQQNEL
+506 ENRNQQNEL

-566 KTYLALAN
+566 KTYLALAD
-574 APDLTFIKRPITF
+574 APDLLFIKRPITF

-596 YFVTRADRADPEIV
+596 YFVTSARTADPAIV
-610 ETV
+610 ETA

>member
-6 YSALS
+6 YGALS

-223 LDVRLTPDLFLFS
+223 LEVRLAPDLFLFS

-506 ESRNQQNEL
+506 ENRNQQNEL

-596 YFVTRADRADPEIV
+596 YFVTRADRADPAIV

>member
-1 VGRRF
+1 
-6 YSALS
+6 
-11 WALSFKNI
+11 
-19 KSGYPNRKISG
+19 
-30 NLGSKQITHQG
+30 
-41 YMPRMSRPKPPVFL
+41 MSRPKPPVFL

-223 LDVRLTPDLFLFS
+223 LEVRLAPDLFLFS

-495 ISIALRMIAFL
+495 ISIALRMIAYL
-506 ESRNQQNEL
+506 ENRNQQNEL

-596 YFVTRADRADPEIV
+596 YFVTRADRADPAIV

>member
-1 VGRRF
+1 
-6 YSALS
+6 LS

-30 NLGSKQITHQG
+30 SLGSKQITHQG
-41 YMPRMSRPKPPVFL
+41 YMPRMSRLKPPVFL
-55 VVQALIMGLIPLAV
+55 AVQALIMGLIPLAV

-113 VERFLWGLSL
+113 FERFLWGLSL

-133 SAAVTLANR
+133 SAAITLANR

-166 STVLLEIT
+166 SKVFLEIT
-174 RPGDQSNSRSF
+174 RPDDQTNSRSF

-223 LDVRLTPDLFLFS
+223 LEVRLTPDLFLFS
-236 VSTGSFLIFLALYAW
+236 VSTGSFLIFLGLYAW

-257 MQKSQVFLAHIL
+257 LPRSRVFLAHIL

-282 YALLTAANLAQFLQ
+282 YALLTAANLAEFLQ

-305 IALYLGLYLLQTLNF
+305 IALYLGLYLLHRLNF

-326 QRARF
+326 QRTRF

-343 LAFFSFAAIV
+343 LAFFSFATIV

-361 VLGVFIIAG
+361 VLGVVIIAG

-444 ATKLIEELNEIFSEF
+444 ATKLISELNDIFSEF
-459 DRITESHASERI
+459 DRITENHASERI

-480 VSGLERSAQSPQRNL
+480 VSGLEHSAQSPQRNL

-506 ESRNQQNEL
+506 ENRNQQNEL

-566 KTYLALAN
+566 KTYLALAD
-574 APDLTFIKRPITF
+574 APDLLFIKRPITF

-596 YFVTRADRADPEIV
+596 YFVTSARTADPAIV
-610 ETV
+610 ETA

>member
-1 VGRRF
+1 
-6 YSALS
+6 
-11 WALSFKNI
+11 
-19 KSGYPNRKISG
+19 
-30 NLGSKQITHQG
+30 
-41 YMPRMSRPKPPVFL
+41 MSRLKPPVFL
-55 VVQALIMGLIPLAV
+55 AVQALIMGLIPLAV

-113 VERFLWGLSL
+113 FERFLWGLSL

-133 SAAVTLANR
+133 SAAITLANR

-166 STVLLEIT
+166 SKVFLEIT
-174 RPGDQSNSRSF
+174 RPDDQTNSRSF

-199 PLFIFTLQADLDL
+199 PLFIFTLQADLGQ

-223 LDVRLTPDLFLFS
+223 LEVRLTPDLFLFS
-236 VSTGSFLIFLALYAW
+236 VSTGSFLIFLGLYAW

-257 MQKSQVFLAHIL
+257 LPRSRVFLAHIL

-282 YALLTAANLAQFLQ
+282 YALLTAANLAEFLQ

-305 IALYLGLYLLQTLNF
+305 IALYLGLYLLHRLNF

-326 QRARF
+326 QRTRF

-343 LAFFSFAAIV
+343 LAFFSFATIV

-361 VLGVFIIAG
+361 VLGVVIIAG

-444 ATKLIEELNEIFSEF
+444 ATKLISELNDIFSEF
-459 DRITESHASERI
+459 DRITENHASERI

-480 VSGLERSAQSPQRNL
+480 VSGLEHSAQSPQRNL

-506 ESRNQQNEL
+506 ENRNQQNEL

-566 KTYLALAN
+566 KTYLALAD
-574 APDLTFIKRPITF
+574 APDLLFIKRPITF

-596 YFVTRADRADPEIV
+596 YFVTSARTADPAIV
-610 ETV
+610 ETA

>member
-1 VGRRF
+1 
-6 YSALS
+6 
-11 WALSFKNI
+11 
-19 KSGYPNRKISG
+19 
-30 NLGSKQITHQG
+30 
-41 YMPRMSRPKPPVFL
+41 MSRLKPPVFL
-55 VVQALIMGLIPLAV
+55 AVQALIMGLIPLAV

-113 VERFLWGLSL
+113 FERFLWGLSL

-133 SAAVTLANR
+133 SAAITLANR

-166 STVLLEIT
+166 SKVFLEIT
-174 RPGDQSNSRSF
+174 RPDDQTNSRSF

-199 PLFIFTLQADLDL
+199 PLFIFTLQADLGL

-223 LDVRLTPDLFLFS
+223 LEVRLTPDLFLFS
-236 VSTGSFLIFLALYAW
+236 VSTGSFLIFLGLYAW

-257 MQKSQVFLAHIL
+257 LPRSRVFLAHIL

-282 YALLTAANLAQFLQ
+282 YALLTAANLAEFLQ

-305 IALYLGLYLLQTLNF
+305 IALYLGLYLLHTLNF

-326 QRARF
+326 QRTRF

-353 PASVMIFP
+353 PSSAMIFP
-361 VLGVFIIAG
+361 VLGVGIIAG

-444 ATKLIEELNEIFSEF
+444 ATKLISELNDIFSEF
-459 DRITESHASERI
+459 DRITENHASERI

-480 VSGLERSAQSPQRNL
+480 VSGLEHSAQSPQRNL

-506 ESRNQQNEL
+506 ENRNQQNEL

-566 KTYLALAN
+566 KTYLALAD
-574 APDLTFIKRPITF
+574 APDLLFIKRPITF

-596 YFVTRADRADPEIV
+596 YFVTSARTADPAIV
-610 ETV
+610 ETA